1 MISIYR
7 RLLVPTQVH
16 LLRPIGALAYI
27 WQSTRSEISSVSSDW
42 ISLDLV
48 ALTLQLSH
56 AAEILHPSYS
66 TNLRF
71 GISPILKVARLDPSR
86 GTYGSSIK
94 TISFLVAVIDED
106 RRLLQEWLIIPFY
119 LNRCTQSTQS
129 VVSCSPR
136 FRDSQRDLPSLQ
148 CDNRPLSTNQGP
160 CFRLHESF
168 KDQRKFRLY
177 SNQLLCRPEIDVR
190 SLHRSPYW
198 GAHSRFFQNRTVT
211 IRAYIAA
218 YFLKSAMVR
227 VLISRL

>member
-86 GTYGSSIK
+86 
-94 TISFLVAVIDED
+94 DED